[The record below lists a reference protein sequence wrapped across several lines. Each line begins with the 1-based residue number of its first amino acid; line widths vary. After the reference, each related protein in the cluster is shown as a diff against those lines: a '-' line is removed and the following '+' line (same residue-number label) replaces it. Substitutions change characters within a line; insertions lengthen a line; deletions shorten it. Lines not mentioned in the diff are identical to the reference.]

1 MSKTRTQKDELLKVY
16 ENIVSQGNGYI
27 LVDTSNLNTT
37 VITDL
42 KKKLKEID
50 STFTVVKNTIVK
62 IAFQNGKQPLPV
74 QDFDGPT
81 AIITIGQDP
90 SIATKLVKEVQTL
103 TKLLPTRGG
112 TFMGEFL
119 SIERVME
126 LAELPSREI
135 LLAKLLGSMNAP
147 LTGVMNAFT
156 GNARGLV
163 MVLSGIS
170 QKKQ

>member
-16 ENIVSQGNGYI
+16 ENIISNGSGYI

-42 KKKLKEID
+42 KRQLKEIG

-81 AIITIGQDP
+81 AIITIGEDP
-90 SIATKLVKEVQTL
+90 SIAAKLVKEVQIK
-103 TKLLPTRGG
+103 TKLLNARAG
-112 TFMGEFL
+112 TFNGDFL
-119 SIERVME
+119 SATRVME
-126 LAELPSREI
+126 LAELPSREV

-147 LTGVMNAFT
+147 LTSVMNAFT

-170 QKKQ
+170 EKKQ